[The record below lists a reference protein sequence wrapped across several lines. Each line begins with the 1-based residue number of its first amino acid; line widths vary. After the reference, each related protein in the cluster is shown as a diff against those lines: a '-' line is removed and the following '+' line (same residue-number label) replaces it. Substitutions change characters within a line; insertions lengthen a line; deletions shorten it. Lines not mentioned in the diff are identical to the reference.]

1 MQKEEAKKRE
11 LKKKLD
17 EQCDTKQ
24 QIKEF
29 VQLAK
34 EQNAFNDEQ
43 IAELLLSK
51 NMKKDSTY
59 LDEIKRY
66 MENLNAIH
74 ERDAALMDKHDL
86 KVTQAQ
92 N

>member
-34 EQNAFNDEQ
+34 EQNAFND
-43 IAELLLSK
+43 A
-51 NMKKDSTY
+51 
-59 LDEIKRY
+59 
-66 MENLNAIH
+66 
-74 ERDAALMDKHDL
+74 
-86 KVTQAQ
+86 
-92 N
+92 